1 MAGSRKPAANG
12 SAKKLANGN
21 GVADASSE
29 STQPTIVNDLQPL
42 RNELASPRTLGFY
55 GAAAVALL
63 VYSITPLSW
72 LTVGLRYYKTK
83 ELISV
88 PVGGIAKTWYYL
100 SLAEVVFSIYFQYLM
115 WKGSQLLPPPTIN
128 SDSLSQLLTKCL
140 MVGLTPEDMEKGD
153 KKQGLTKLQSINI
166 EKEEARILQN
176 RLRIWFHHAAL
187 EDIYTDN
194 VREWLS
200 WAFAGRPLPE
210 VKEDAEMSKL
220 IDQGLE
226 MIKHRLQWQ
235 DMREGFN
242 PNVKAICLT
251 IDKMKVISR
260 PLGYYVVCNAVTHGT
275 ILFLRMF
282 RGFHYEYSGQCSFL
296 VKPPN
301 KASTSTP
308 KKERALPILFLHGLG
323 IGLGQYM
330 HFLGQLAKHEDGV
343 VILVQPHISADITHR
358 HFLNP
363 PNKDEQA
370 DAVYH
375 LLQRLN
381 MPKVTTLSHSNGTMV
396 LGWILRRHPE
406 VCANNILV
414 DPVSFR
420 LWEGNVCFTFVY
432 KKWDTMI
439 DVLLGYFVAR
449 ELGTARTIG
458 RNFNWSDMCLWVDE
472 FGEMNK
478 DNLHFVFGESDLL
491 VDVPS
496 CVSYLKESGV
506 PDECVTIIPKYQH
519 GKALIFKAQG
529 MKLVNELIGIP
540 ASKW

>member
-1 MAGSRKPAANG
+1 MAGSRK
-12 SAKKLANGN
+12 AKANGN
-21 GVADASSE
+21 ANGHTNGNANRNGNASAK
-29 STQPTIVNDLQPL
+29 PTIVNDLEPL
-42 RNELASPRTLGFY
+42 RNEFAEPRTVAFY
-55 GAAAVALL
+55 GAAALALL

-72 LTVGLRYYKTK
+72 LTVLVRYYKTGNVVS
-83 ELISV
+83 IPS
-88 PVGGIAKTWYYL
+88 GGFTKFWYYL
-100 SLAEVVFSIYFQYLM
+100 SLAEVIFSVYFQYLM
-115 WKGSQLLPPPTIN
+115 WKGSKLLPPPQIN
-128 SDSLSQLLTKCL
+128 RDALSQLLTKCL
-140 MVGLTPEDMEKGD
+140 MVGLTKEEVKKAEKTEEGLSALQN
-153 KKQGLTKLQSINI
+153 KKV

-176 RLRIWFHHAAL
+176 RLRIWFHHAQL

-194 VREWLS
+194 VRQWLS
-200 WAFAGRPLPE
+200 WAFAGRPLAQ
-210 VKEDAEMSKL
+210 VKDNAEMSGL
-220 IDQGLE
+220 IDEGLE
-226 MIKHRLQWQ
+226 MIKHRLQWH
-235 DMREGFN
+235 DMKEGFN
-242 PNVKAICLT
+242 PNVTAICLT

-260 PLGYYVVCNAVTHGT
+260 PLGYYVVCNGVTHGT
-275 ILFLRMF
+275 IAFLRWF
-282 RGFHYEYSGQCSFL
+282 RGFHYEYSGECSFL
-296 VKPPN
+296 VKPPVN
-301 KASTSTP
+301 KPSSSS

-358 HFLNP
+358 HFLDP
-363 PNKDEQA
+363 PNKDAQA
-370 DAVYH
+370 DAIFH

-420 LWEGNVCFTFVY
+420 LWEGNVCYTFVY
-432 KKWDTMI
+432 KQWNTMI

-472 FGEMNK
+472 FGK
-478 DNLHFVFGESDLL
+478 IDPDTLHFVFGESDLL

-496 CVSYLKESGV
+496 CVSYLKENGV
-506 PDECVTIIPKYQH
+506 PDECITILPNYQH
-519 GKALIFKAQG
+519 GKALIFKAHG
-529 MKLVNELIGIP
+529 MMLVNKLIGIP
-540 ASKW
+540 SSK